1 VTAWDRFLKGL
12 SHYYRQTKEDL
23 SAAVDL
29 FREAIRLEPKL
40 SIAHA
45 YLATIQIQSIQF
57 GWVKGTR
64 EMWAEAMA
72 LAETSVRLDAR
83 SSFAFSILS
92 WAHAMEGHDEA
103 AMDAAKRAV
112 ALNPTTWARA
122 ACSASAISSSASI
135 ARRSSCSRWPRSA
148 TAATRAINGRR

>member
-1 VTAWDRFLKGL
+1 M
-12 SHYYRQTKEDL
+12 

-29 FREAIRLEPKL
+29 FREAIRLDPKL

-72 LAETSVRLDAR
+72 ACRNQRPARPALLLCVLDPVLGAR
-83 SSFAFSILS
+83 
-92 WAHAMEGHDEA
+92 
-103 AMDAAKRAV
+103 V
-112 ALNPTTWARA
+112 
-122 ACSASAISSSASI
+122 
-135 ARRSSCSRWPRSA
+135 
-148 TAATRAINGRR
+148 GRP